1 MAYCK
6 RTEAGAACHAQDELA
21 AIYISVAAT
30 DDSSLQTIYAHAT
43 YHADDILWNHRF
55 AQSCVEMDHLKVIR

>member
-1 MAYCK
+1 MIPNPQSLV
-6 RTEAGAACHAQDELA
+6 TQDELA

-55 AQSCVEMDHLKVIR
+55 AQSCVEMDHLQVLH

>member
-1 MAYCK
+1 M
-6 RTEAGAACHAQDELA
+6 
-21 AIYISVAAT
+21 AAT

-55 AQSCVEMDHLKVIR
+55 AQSCVEMDHLQVLHLDCKCAWRLGFQGFRVSGF